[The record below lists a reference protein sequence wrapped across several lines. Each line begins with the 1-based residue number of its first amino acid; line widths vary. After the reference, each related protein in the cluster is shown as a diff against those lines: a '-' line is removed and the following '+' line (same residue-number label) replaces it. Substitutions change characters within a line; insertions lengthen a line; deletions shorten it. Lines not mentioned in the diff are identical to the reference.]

1 MKKLFLL
8 ILILLS
14 QNLFAKN
21 VYFLEIK
28 GVITPFT
35 VKYIKG
41 AIQKAENDSGFL
53 VLKIDTPGG
62 VLDSTRKIVQNIF
75 ESKAKIISFV
85 SPQGA
90 RAGSAGT
97 FIVLASDMAVMAEGT
112 NIGAAHPVSV
122 TGKDIEG
129 EIGKKIENDTIAFM
143 KSIAEKRG
151 RNVQAATQTV
161 LNSKSFTSSEALQS
175 KLIDLIVNSD
185 SELLNKIEEK
195 YQEKNL
201 SPVYIKP
208 DIYEKISIFLS
219 DPNVLMLLLIIA
231 ILSIFL
237 EIKMPG
243 TFVFAGIGISALL
256 LFLFGI
262 NIIPLN
268 YMALLLILAGIALLI
283 MEIFIPSF
291 GLLTFASVVS
301 LVFGMKLLFDKE
313 GNMGIGVS
321 SMMIAVVVLIILL
334 IALIIG
340 RLVLKDFKKKP
351 ETGMEKLINM
361 TGTVKV
367 WNDKKGKIFL
377 NGEFWDAVSE
387 DTLSVGDTVQVT
399 DYKDMTLYVKKC

>member
-151 RNVQAATQTV
+151 RNVEAATQTV

-321 SMMIAVVVLIILL
+321 SMMIAVVVSIILL

-367 WNDKKGKIFL
+367 WNDKKGKVFL

-399 DYKDMTLYVKKC
+399 NYKDMTLYVKKC

>member
-321 SMMIAVVVLIILL
+321 SMMIAVVVSIILL

-399 DYKDMTLYVKKC
+399 NYKDMTLYVKKC

>member
-129 EIGKKIENDTIAFM
+129 EIGKKIENDTVAFM

-151 RNVQAATQTV
+151 RNVEAATQTV

-321 SMMIAVVVLIILL
+321 YMMIAVVVLIILL

>member
-129 EIGKKIENDTIAFM
+129 EIGKKIENDTVAFM

-151 RNVQAATQTV
+151 RNVEAATQTV

-321 SMMIAVVVLIILL
+321 SMMIAVVVSIILL

-367 WNDKKGKIFL
+367 WNDKKGKVFL

-399 DYKDMTLYVKKC
+399 NYKDMTLYVKKC